1 MKKSR
6 KGGTNSTRK
15 TKKIKHLS
23 KIEIEFL
30 KLLRIFEKS
39 KSDIEN
45 QISIVESLIFEG

>member
-6 KGGTNSTRK
+6 RGATNSTRK
-15 TKKIKHLS
+15 TKIKHIS